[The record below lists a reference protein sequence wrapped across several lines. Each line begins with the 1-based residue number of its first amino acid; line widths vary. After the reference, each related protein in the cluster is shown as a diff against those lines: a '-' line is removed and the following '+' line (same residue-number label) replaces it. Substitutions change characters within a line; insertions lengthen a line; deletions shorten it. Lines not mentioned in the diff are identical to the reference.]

1 MITNRDTGALLGLHV
16 IGPHATELIA
26 EGSLAATL
34 GATANA
40 IASTTHPHPT
50 LSEILGEAAM
60 AVAGRSI
67 NF

>member
-1 MITNRDTGALLGLHV
+1 M

-26 EGSLAATL
+26 EGSLAATV
-34 GATANA
+34 GATAEA
-40 IASTTHPHPT
+40 VGAATHPHPT